1 MNFKSFSELREFIR
15 RYNSTSVLEIGTKK
29 CWQIWE
35 TQPSAPVDWVKR
47 NAERNYAVRLMLL
60 ASAGNPH
67 RRENISV
74 QAFDNLINAYHN
86 WSGHTI
92 SEQYLLEKEAEVL
105 LSSLTKWESD
115 NKTIVKNWS
124 LELSKVFDLG
134 VIRNHVAYLFFQ
146 RIVSFQNAGFGYPIS
161 RIRRT
166 IKFIELLDNYS
177 EKNFSNEV
185 SRYTKLNH
193 SDYFKQILGCLAL
206 FKKSKKQGFCNL
218 SQFAN
223 LIDEEV
229 HKLGITPE
237 NLEIFVKQNSAVL
250 TTQVDNSFRRKVNQ
264 TFGSVPNFYQPFFY
278 NHFLEIPFVELNHQE
293 FCLPDPFSFTESC
306 WNQIRGITF
315 KDNNRKKLEQLLSSA
330 FEDYL
335 ENVLLPVISP
345 DSFNR
350 IPEVRNTNSNKDKRA
365 DFIINTPSSYIV
377 LECKSSVMSSD
388 TSAYFQ
394 ADKVADLWC
403 RIHSAFEQISR
414 TVQALNLHD
423 KPVIPLVLT
432 FYDSIAAASV
442 FEEMIKQT
450 DYCSRMGMNVP
461 PVVHS
466 LHEFEHWIS
475 DRSLNNWA
483 ELILSKQNGHSSIKP
498 DNKGHD
504 YKHLN
509 SISIL

>member
-35 TQPSAPVDWVKR
+35 TKHSAPLDWVKG

-86 WSGHTI
+86 WGGHTI
-92 SEQYLLEKEAEVL
+92 SAQHLLEEEAEIL
-105 LSSLTKWESD
+105 LNSIKEWESK
-115 NKTIVKNWS
+115 NKKIVQNWS
-124 LELSKVFDLG
+124 LELSEVFDLG
-134 VIRNHVAYLFFQ
+134 VIREHIAYLFFQ
-146 RIVSFQNAGFGYPIS
+146 RTVSFQNAGFGDPIS
-161 RIRRT
+161 RLKRT

-177 EKNFSNEV
+177 EKNFFNEV
-185 SRYTKLNH
+185 LRYTKISH

-206 FKKSKKQGFCNL
+206 FKKSKEKGFCNL
-218 SQFAN
+218 SQFSN
-223 LIDEEV
+223 VIDEEV
-229 HKLGITPE
+229 QKLGITPE
-237 NLEIFVKQNSAVL
+237 NLEIFVKQNSAL
-250 TTQVDNSFRRKVNQ
+250 FTTQVDNSFRKKVNR
-264 TFGSVPNFYQPFFY
+264 TFDNVPDFYQSFFY
-278 NHFLEIPFVELNHQE
+278 NHFLEIPFVELNNQE

-306 WNQIRGITF
+306 WNQIRGLIF

-350 IPEVRNTNSNKDKRA
+350 IPEVKKPNSNKDKRA
-365 DFIINTPSSYIV
+365 DFLINTPSSYIV

-394 ADKVADLWC
+394 ADKVAELWC
-403 RIHSAFEQISR
+403 RIHSAFEQISI
-414 TVQALNLHD
+414 TVQALNLND
-423 KPVIPLVLT
+423 KPVIPLILT
-432 FYDSIAAASV
+432 FYDSIAASSV
-442 FEEMIKQT
+442 LEEMIKQT
-450 DYCSRMGMNVP
+450 DYCSLMGMNML

-483 ELILSKQNGHSSIKP
+483 ELTLSKQNGHSCINP
-498 DNKGHD
+498 DNKGHN